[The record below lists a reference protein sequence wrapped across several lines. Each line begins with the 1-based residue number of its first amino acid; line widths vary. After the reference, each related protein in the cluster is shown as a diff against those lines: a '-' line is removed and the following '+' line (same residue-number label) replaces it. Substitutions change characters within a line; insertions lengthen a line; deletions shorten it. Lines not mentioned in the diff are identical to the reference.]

1 MQESKNMPQKNLRKG
16 DKRERAHSK
25 GNCTGERGEALE
37 SMQET
42 ESTGEGGEG
51 PHARQRG
58 DMHNRGE
65 HKESKEKCL
74 GGNGTLCETGIERK
88 VPGMMQ
94 GEHARV
100 GNCTQSRREED
111 RRERGEDSMCAG
123 ESMQERRYIQEGKNE
138 MLTKPETEKV

>member
-1 MQESKNMPQKNLRKG
+1 MTREKEHTVRETAQE
-16 DKRERAHSK
+16 RERGSSR
-25 GNCTGERGEALE
+25 E
-37 SMQET
+37 
-42 ESTGEGGEG
+42 
-51 PHARQRG
+51 HARDGKHRRG
-58 DMHNRGE
+58 GKAHMQDREGICTTEGE

-88 VPGMMQ
+88 VPGMMR